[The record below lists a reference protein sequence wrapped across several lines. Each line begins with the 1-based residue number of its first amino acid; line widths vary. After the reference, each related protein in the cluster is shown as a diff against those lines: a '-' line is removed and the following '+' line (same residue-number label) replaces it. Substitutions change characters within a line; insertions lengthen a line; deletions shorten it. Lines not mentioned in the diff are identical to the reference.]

1 MIGRKVTKYKKE
13 RKDVMKKKLAAGVLA
28 AMLVFTALAGCGQE
42 SGEEDVQS
50 AAQSGEAS
58 GAAEEG
64 DAQSEET
71 AGTEGA
77 SQYQTTY
84 GSKQFDDV
92 TITVEL
98 FDRSNAPEGST
109 ITENRWTEYVNQEM
123 NKVGI
128 TVEFVPVP
136 RGDEVTK
143 MQTMI
148 ASQTAPDLTLTYTYA
163 YAEDYYN
170 QGGTWN
176 LNEFIDGEDQAQN
189 MKAYLGEDVMNIG
202 RNADGELYDIVA
214 KRATTA
220 KSNIFIRKDWLDA
233 LGLAVPT
240 TPDEFYNVIDQM
252 VNNNPDGRTDVIGTQ
267 FWNDW
272 NMRMAF
278 SAIAGDQVKVNIAGT
293 EVAFQDYYD
302 EGMREYYRFANK
314 MYNAGLMNPEYY
326 ALSEDDFKSY
336 IVTGAQA
343 SMEYNVNG
351 SIDVMRGSLL
361 KTLQENEPNADII
374 SIPPLK
380 NIYDGNQYSAAYSN
394 GGLIAFCPKTADAET
409 VEACMTYL
417 DWMCTEDGG
426 FVLYHGFEGEHFNY
440 DENGVPVVI
449 DSVYNSE
456 DKDWIRADIFI
467 VGNQGYFM
475 TVDDFNACT
484 SKEAPGYEDHVIENY
499 ENALTGIIVNEP
511 SYTSPSTSDLLT
523 DINLVKD
530 EYKVKCVTC
539 PEADFDATF
548 DEYMSELEGAG
559 IQTIIDERTAYY
571 EGT

>member
-1 MIGRKVTKYKKE
+1 
-13 RKDVMKKKLAAGVLA
+13 MKKRVVAAFLA
-28 AMLVFTALAGCGQE
+28 AMLAFTTLAGCGQE
-42 SGEEDVQS
+42 NGESADTQA
-50 AAQSGEAS
+50 AAQSGEA
-58 GAAEEG
+58 AAGEAGSE
-64 DAQSEET
+64 AQAEET
-71 AGTEGA
+71 AGEVVGTEGA

-136 RGDEVTK
+136 RGDEITK
-143 MQTMI
+143 MQTMV

-202 RNADGELYDIVA
+202 RNPDGELYGIVA

-278 SAIAGDQVKVNIAGT
+278 SAIAGDPVKVNIAGT

-351 SIDVMRGSLL
+351 SVDVMRGSLL

-380 NIYDGNQYSAAYSN
+380 NVYDGNQYSAAYSN

-484 SKEAPGYEDHVIENY
+484 AKEAPGYEDHVIENY
-499 ENALTGIIVNEP
+499 ENALTGTIVNEP

-539 PEADFDATF
+539 PVDELDATF
-548 DEYMSELEGAG
+548 DEYMAELEAAG

-571 EGT
+571 EGN

>member
-1 MIGRKVTKYKKE
+1 
-13 RKDVMKKKLAAGVLA
+13 MKKRVVTALLA
-28 AMLVFTALAGCGQE
+28 AMLAFTSLAGCGQG
-42 SGEEDVQS
+42 SGESADTQA

-58 GAAEEG
+58 QETG
-64 DAQSEET
+64 AQSEEAQAGET
-71 AGTEGA
+71 GGTEGA

-136 RGDEVTK
+136 RSDEITK
-143 MQTMI
+143 MQTMV
-148 ASQTAPDLTLTYTYA
+148 ASQTAPDLTLTYTYS

-170 QGGTWN
+170 QGGVWN

-189 MKAYLGEDVMNIG
+189 MKAYLGEDVIDIG
-202 RNADGELYDIVA
+202 RNADGELYGIVA

-220 KSNIFIRKDWLDA
+220 KSNIFLRKDWLDA
-233 LGLAVPT
+233 LGLEIPT
-240 TPDEFYNVIDQM
+240 TPDELYNVIEQM
-252 VNNNPDGRTDVIGTQ
+252 VNNNPDGRTDVIGIQ
-267 FWNDW
+267 FWNAW
-272 NMRMAF
+272 NTRMAF
-278 SAIAGDQVKVNIAGT
+278 SAIAGDPVKVNIAGT
-293 EVAFQDYYD
+293 EDAIQDYYD
-302 EGMREYYRFANK
+302 EGMREYYRFANRL
-314 MYNAGLMNPEYY
+314 YNAGLMDPEYY
-326 ALSEDDFKSY
+326 AATEDDFKSD
-336 IVTGAQA
+336 IVTGAVA
-343 SMEYNVNG
+343 CMEYNVNG
-351 SIDVMRGSLL
+351 SVDVMRGSLL
-361 KTLQENEPNADII
+361 KTLQENEPEADII

-380 NIYDGNQYSAAYSN
+380 NINDGNQYSAAYSN

-417 DWMCTEDGG
+417 DWMCTQDGG

-440 DENGVPVVI
+440 DENGTPVVI
-449 DSVYNSE
+449 DAEYNAQ

-484 SKEAPGYEDHVIENY
+484 AKEAPGYEDHVVANY
-499 ENALTGIIVNEP
+499 ENALVGTINND
-511 SYTSPSTSDLLT
+511 STYTSPSTSDLLT

-530 EYKVKCVTC
+530 EYVVKCITC

-548 DEYMSELEGAG
+548 DEYMSELEGAN

-571 EGT
+571 EGN